1 MKAKL
6 ILVTSLALMLAT
18 AGTTFAANGNGRG
31 AGDGSGLGQ
40 GNGGERLYENCQG
53 TGDADGDGIC
63 DLTGDPV
70 GTGELGYES
79 GTNAFVDEDGVC
91 DIGDG
96 TPIQDGSGL
105 QRGNQ
110 SF

>member
-6 ILVTSLALMLAT
+6 VLVSSLALMLAT
-18 AGTTFAANGNGRG
+18 AGTTFAASGYGQ
-31 AGDGSGLGQ
+31 GSGVGQ
-40 GNGGERLYENCQG
+40 SSGGERQYANSQESV
-53 TGDADGDGIC
+53 DADGDGIC

-70 GTGELGYES
+70 GTGGLGYES
-79 GTNAFVDEDGVC
+79 GTNALVDEDGVC